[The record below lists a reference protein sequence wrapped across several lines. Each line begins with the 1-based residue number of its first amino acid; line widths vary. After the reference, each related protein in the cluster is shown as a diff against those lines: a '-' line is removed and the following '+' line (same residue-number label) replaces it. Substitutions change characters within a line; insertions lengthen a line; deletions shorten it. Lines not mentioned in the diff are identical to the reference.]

1 MSEHTAASPAELRR
15 EIERLR
21 AENRRLRSLL
31 GLDVTKPADVAAPPT
46 PAWEP
51 TLFREPVVATDRAPV
66 DGHSS
71 PEAKI
76 ALFRSLFAGRDDV
89 YAVRWENVRSGKSG
103 WSPVVVGGPAN
114 ARRPDREYLPLIDSI
129 VEAHLTGQTHVGLYP
144 LLRGDRSTSAPA
156 GSASTSPPRCASDA
170 TAWPSPGG
178 PRTSRDSWMA

>member
-1 MSEHTAASPAELRR
+1 MIGGPTVMGEHSAASPAELRR

-31 GLDVTKPADVAAPPT
+31 GQDSPEPATAQPAPPP

-51 TLFREPVVATDRAPV
+51 TLFRDPVVAADRAQV

-89 YAVRWENVRSGKSG
+89 YAARGE
-103 WSPVVVGGPAN
+103 N
-114 ARRPDREYLPLIDSI
+114 AR
-129 VEAHLTGQTHVGLYP
+129 
-144 LLRGDRSTSAPA
+144 
-156 GSASTSPPRCASDA
+156 
-170 TAWPSPGG
+170 
-178 PRTSRDSWMA
+178 

>member
-1 MSEHTAASPAELRR
+1 MAERTAASPAELRR

-31 GLDVTKPADVAAPPT
+31 DLDSPEPATAQPVPPPT

-51 TLFREPVVATDRAPV
+51 TLFRDPVAATNRAQV

-89 YAVRWENVRSGKSG
+89 
-103 WSPVVVGGPAN
+103 
-114 ARRPDREYLPLIDSI
+114 
-129 VEAHLTGQTHVGLYP
+129 
-144 LLRGDRSTSAPA
+144 
-156 GSASTSPPRCASDA
+156 
-170 TAWPSPGG
+170 
-178 PRTSRDSWMA
+178 